1 MPNRSTDALFQL
13 VKSLEKSEKRNFKLY
28 AKRNSATEDLK
39 VVQLFDALD
48 KMNDYNE
55 KELLKKTKSVKK
67 QQLSNIKANLYKQIL
82 SSLRLIRD
90 EANIDIH
97 LHEQMDH
104 ARILYNKGL
113 YLQSLK
119 MLERLKETAKA
130 HQQLTFLQQALF
142 FEKKIESLYITRSI
156 QNKADLLTTE
166 SDIVTNQILLVNQL
180 SNLSLQLYSWYIKN
194 GHARNSKDIS
204 ELRSI
209 KKKNLPANAAKAT
222 GFYEKLYLYQSY
234 VWYAFIRQDFL
245 QYYRYSQKW
254 VDAFTTYPELLKT
267 ETASYIK
274 GVHNL
279 MTAQFSLL
287 NQDKLAKSIKQFEIF
302 TKQKFLQ
309 DNENNRIL
317 AYQYLYTARIN
328 LYFLQGNFTKGLRL
342 VPFLE
347 KMLKE
352 YELYLDTHRVLVFYY
367 KIACLYF
374 GSGDNDKAIDYL
386 NRIINQKGDL
396 RTDLQCYSR
405 LLHLIAHYELG
416 NFDLLEYLIKSVYRY
431 MAKMENLSKVE
442 EEMFAFLRRSF
453 HVGAKALKPEFEKL
467 LVKLKKYEGN
477 ALESRAFVYLDVIS
491 WLESKISGVNV
502 QDVIKEKLSDG
513 KKGK

>member
-28 AKRNSATEDLK
+28 AKRNSSSEDLK

-48 KMNDYNE
+48 KMADYNE

-82 SSLRLIRD
+82 SRLRLIRD

-97 LHEQMDH
+97 LHEMMDH

-130 HQQLTFLQQALF
+130 HQQLTFLQQVLF

-166 SDIVTNQILLVNQL
+166 SDTVTNQLTLVNHL

-194 GHARNSKDIS
+194 GHARNSKDIA
-204 ELRSI
+204 ELRSFFET
-209 KKKNLPANAAKAT
+209 NLPANAAKAT

-254 VDAFTTYPELLKT
+254 VDVFTMYPELLKT
-267 ETASYIK
+267 CT
-274 GVHNL
+274 
-279 MTAQFSLL
+279 QFDDGTVQLT
-287 NQDKLAKSIKQFEIF
+287 KS
-302 TKQKFLQ
+302 
-309 DNENNRIL
+309 
-317 AYQYLYTARIN
+317 
-328 LYFLQGNFTKGLRL
+328 G
-342 VPFLE
+342 
-347 KMLKE
+347 
-352 YELYLDTHRVLVFYY
+352 
-367 KIACLYF
+367 
-374 GSGDNDKAIDYL
+374 
-386 NRIINQKGDL
+386 
-396 RTDLQCYSR
+396 
-405 LLHLIAHYELG
+405 
-416 NFDLLEYLIKSVYRY
+416 
-431 MAKMENLSKVE
+431 
-442 EEMFAFLRRSF
+442 
-453 HVGAKALKPEFEKL
+453 
-467 LVKLKKYEGN
+467 
-477 ALESRAFVYLDVIS
+477 
-491 WLESKISGVNV
+491 
-502 QDVIKEKLSDG
+502 
-513 KKGK
+513 